1 MIRRTILAA
10 LIGLLTGSAFWLPAS
25 RVEAQSMTSDVVDIS
40 PLDPAGNGQ
49 SIALPQNKARIIRLP
64 ADARDVLIAN
74 PAIAD
79 IIIKTPRVAYLVG
92 RGIGSTNAFFFDEGG
107 QEVARL
113 EIRVELD
120 VLAVQEALHE
130 LIPAS
135 NISVKAVRNNLFL
148 TGHVRSNDVA
158 MNARDIAS
166 RFTTGKDSVVSML
179 TIIEDQQVLLQ
190 VRIAEVSRSVV
201 KDLGLDLAG
210 SVKIGDFAAA
220 FAGGNLFLPAGTTT
234 PTFPG
239 YGAATASYVSGGDS
253 LTAAINAL
261 ERNGLIKTL
270 AEPNLTAISGETAN
284 FLAGGE
290 FPIPVAQG
298 NSGAISV
305 TFRQFGVGLNFTPV
319 VLNSG
324 RISLRLST
332 EVSSPDRSNAVST
345 CPGCTPVPGLITRRA
360 ETTVEIP
367 SGGSLVIAGLLQDDL
382 STSIEGLPYLK
393 DIPILGPFFRTNAI
407 DRSERELVVAVTAYL
422 VRPIEKKADIQV
434 PGRDIAAPTDYEI
447 FFLGR
452 LEAIYGTAEEGEPA
466 ATASLKGPIGY
477 IVK

>member
-1 MIRRTILAA
+1 MTRRSILAA
-10 LIGLLTGSAFWLPAS
+10 LIGLAIGWMCMSPSS
-25 RVEAQSMTSDVVDIS
+25 RVEAQSMSMSSVDIT
-40 PLDPAGNGQ
+40 PIDLNGNDNGQ
-49 SIALPQNKARIIRLP
+49 SVVLPQSKARIIRLP

-74 PAIAD
+74 PGIAD

-92 RGIGSTNAFFFDEGG
+92 RGIGVTNAFFFDGDG
-107 QEVARL
+107 QEIARL

-120 VLAVQEALHE
+120 VLAVQEAIRE
-130 LIPAS
+130 LIPAAD
-135 NISVKAVRNNLFL
+135 IKVKAVRNNLFL

-158 MNARDIAS
+158 MNARQIAA
-166 RFTTGKDSVVSML
+166 RFTPNEDAVISML

-190 VRIAEVSRSVV
+190 VRVAEVSRGVV

-210 SVKIGDFAAA
+210 TVTLGDVTAA
-220 FAGGNLFLPAGTTT
+220 FAGGSLLTGAIPASAYGAGTID
-234 PTFPG
+234 
-239 YGAATASYVSGGDS
+239 YVSGGDS

-261 ERNGLIKTL
+261 ETNGLIKTL

-290 FPIPVAQG
+290 FPIPVAQ
-298 NSGAISV
+298 SDGAISV

-332 EVSSPDRSNAVST
+332 EVSAPDASTSVSI
-345 CPGCTPVPGLITRRA
+345 CAGCTPVPGLVTRRA
-360 ETTVEIP
+360 ETTVELA
-367 SGGSLVIAGLLQDDL
+367 SGGSLVIAGLLQDNL
-382 STSIEGLPYLK
+382 STNIEGLPYLK
-393 DIPILGPFFRTNAI
+393 DIPILGPFFRTNDI
-407 DRSERELVVAVTAYL
+407 ERRERELVVAITAYL
-422 VRPIEKKADIQV
+422 VRPIERKSDIALV
-434 PGRDIAAPTDYEI
+434 GRDIAAPTDYEL

-452 LEAIYGTAEEGEPA
+452 LEAIYGTAEDGGPT
-466 ATASLKGPIGY
+466 ATAALKGPIGY